1 MPSDANLPS
10 THAVSRLGPVGR
22 RRLLLLG
29 GTLAVAA
36 ALAACGGDDGGKG
49 SRDDPFPYSD
59 PRSRNTRL

>member
-1 MPSDANLPS
+1 MPSNTNLPS
-10 THAVSRLGPVGR
+10 THAVSRLGPVAR